1 MDICNINRWRYGSN
15 VYQLRIEKMEKQTNV
30 REGWDDMLKAV
41 RDKNKPQPNGGAG
54 KKQGSRYGGGKQTP
68 DKDPGR
74 PVKEKLDPVGKAD
87 ADINNDGNVDKSDKY
102 LHNRRKTIKK
112 AMGTKGETATMNPKM
127 STGSVKEATN
137 AQINKVLG
145 PTKNAAQGIA
155 ALKSAFKVNDAQAK
169 AMLDRVMKEELEQV
183 ADKMEST
190 VMVVKPGKTV
200 MVVKPGKDAQGKSH
214 PVMRVPKDKQKE
226 YLAKGYVLA
235 ESRIRESLISV
246 LEKKDPHTKGSIA
259 QPMDD
264 NLSGEGAKKMKKDH
278 EPEVKLD
285 VKDVHPDTQKA
296 VDVVGNAKA
305 RDGDNKQGD
314 KKIVNPVDDVTK
326 KAGYKTETFIDKIS
340 ALYKS
345 MLK

>member
-1 MDICNINRWRYGSN
+1 
-15 VYQLRIEKMEKQTNV
+15 MEKQTNV

-74 PVKEKLDPVGKAD
+74 PVKEKMDPVGKAD
-87 ADINNDGNVDKSDKY
+87 ADIDNDGDVDKSDKY

-145 PTKNAAQGIA
+145 PTKNAQQGLV
-155 ALKSAFKVNDAQAK
+155 ALKKAFKVNDAQAK
-169 AMLDRVMKEELEQV
+169 AMMDRVMNEAVKS
-183 ADKMEST
+183 ADKKPEAYT
-190 VMVVKPGKTV
+190 AADGKAKYRMV
-200 MVVKPGKDAQGKSH
+200 S
-214 PVMRVPKDKQKE
+214 KDKDMVKT
-226 YLAKGYVLA
+226 

-246 LEKKDPHTKGSIA
+246 LEKKDPHTKGAIS

-264 NLSGEGAKKMKKDH
+264 NLSGAGAKKMKDD
-278 EPEVKLD
+278 L
-285 VKDVHPDTQKA
+285 T
-296 VDVVGNAKA
+296 AKEKEKISNYDELGHDDA
-305 RDGDNKQGD
+305 SKTGRDGPSMKMRSNDNKQGD
-314 KKIVNPVDDVTK
+314 KKIVNPVDDITK

>member
-1 MDICNINRWRYGSN
+1 
-15 VYQLRIEKMEKQTNV
+15 MEKQTNV

-74 PVKEKLDPVGKAD
+74 PVKEKMDPVGKAD
-87 ADINNDGNVDKSDKY
+87 ADIDNDGDVDKSDKY

-145 PTKNAAQGIA
+145 PTKNAQQGLV
-155 ALKSAFKVNDAQAK
+155 ALKKAFKVNDAQAK
-169 AMLDRVMKEELEQV
+169 AMMDRVMNEAVKS
-183 ADKMEST
+183 ADKKPEAYT
-190 VMVVKPGKTV
+190 AADGKAKYRMV
-200 MVVKPGKDAQGKSH
+200 S
-214 PVMRVPKDKQKE
+214 KDKDMVKT
-226 YLAKGYVLA
+226 

-246 LEKKDPHTKGSIA
+246 LEKKDPHTKGSIS

-264 NLSGEGAKKMKKDH
+264 NLSGAGAKKMKDDLTAKEKEKISNYDELGH
-278 EPEVKLD
+278 D
-285 VKDVHPDTQKA
+285 DASKA
-296 VDVVGNAKA
+296 G
-305 RDGDNKQGD
+305 RDGPSMKMRPNDNKQGD
-314 KKIVNPVDDVTK
+314 KKIVNPVDDITK

>member
-1 MDICNINRWRYGSN
+1 
-15 VYQLRIEKMEKQTNV
+15 MEKQTNV

-74 PVKEKLDPVGKAD
+74 PVKEKMDPVGKAD

-145 PTKNAAQGIA
+145 PTKNAQQGLV
-155 ALKSAFKVNDAQAK
+155 ALKKAFKVNDAQAK

-183 ADKMEST
+183 ADKKES
-190 VMVVKPGKTV
+190 TV

-246 LEKKDPHTKGSIA
+246 LEKKDQHTKGAIS

-264 NLSGEGAKKMKKDH
+264 NLSGAGAKKMKDDLTAKEKEKISNYDELGH
-278 EPEVKLD
+278 D
-285 VKDVHPDTQKA
+285 DASKA
-296 VDVVGNAKA
+296 G
-305 RDGDNKQGD
+305 RDGPSMKMRPNDNKQGD
-314 KKIVNPVDDVTK
+314 KKIVNPVDDITK

>member
-1 MDICNINRWRYGSN
+1 
-15 VYQLRIEKMEKQTNV
+15 MEKQTNV

-54 KKQGSRYGGGKQTP
+54 KKQGTRYGGGKQTP

-74 PVKEKLDPVGKAD
+74 SVKEKMDPVGKAD
-87 ADINNDGNVDKSDKY
+87 ADIDNDGDVDKSDKY

-127 STGSVKEATN
+127 STASVKEATVELEEN
-137 AQINKVLG
+137 M
-145 PTKNAAQGIA
+145 
-155 ALKSAFKVNDAQAK
+155 KSAAKEMQDYASKHGGMDKADFHKAAKHMQAGNHKALHSLIKNLDSDPRDKILTTLNKHGNDIKRYGYSTEGVAS
-169 AMLDRVMKEELEQV
+169 
-183 ADKMEST
+183 ADKKPEAYT
-190 VMVVKPGKTV
+190 AADGKAKYRMV
-200 MVVKPGKDAQGKSH
+200 S
-214 PVMRVPKDKQKE
+214 KDKDMVKT
-226 YLAKGYVLA
+226 

-246 LEKKDPHTKGSIA
+246 LEKKDPHTKGSIS

-264 NLSGEGAKKMKKDH
+264 NLSGAGAKKMKDDLTAKEKEKITNYDELGH
-278 EPEVKLD
+278 D
-285 VKDVHPDTQKA
+285 DASKA
-296 VDVVGNAKA
+296 G
-305 RDGDNKQGD
+305 RDGPSMKMRPNDNKQGD
-314 KKIVNPVDDVTK
+314 KKIVNPVDDITK

>member
-1 MDICNINRWRYGSN
+1 
-15 VYQLRIEKMEKQTNV
+15 MEKQTNV

-54 KKQGSRYGGGKQTP
+54 KKQGTRYGGGKQAP

-87 ADINNDGNVDKSDKY
+87 ADIDNDGDVDKSDKY

-112 AMGTKGETATMNPKM
+112 AMGTKGETATMNPKL
-127 STGSVKEATN
+127 SSGSVKEATN

-145 PTKNAAQGIA
+145 PTKNAQQGLI
-155 ALKSAFKVNDAQAK
+155 ALKKAFKVNDAQAK
-169 AMLDRVMKEELEQV
+169 AMMDRVMNESV
-183 ADKMEST
+183 TSADK
-190 VMVVKPGKTV
+190 KPEAYVAADGKTKYR
-200 MVVKPGKDAQGKSH
+200 MVS
-214 PVMRVPKDKQKE
+214 KDKNMVKT
-226 YLAKGYVLA
+226 
-235 ESRIRESLISV
+235 ESRIRESLLSV

-264 NLSGEGAKKMKKDH
+264 NLSGAGAKKMKDDLTAKEKEKITDYDELGH
-278 EPEVKLD
+278 D
-285 VKDVHPDTQKA
+285 DASKA
-296 VDVVGNAKA
+296 G
-305 RDGDNKQGD
+305 RDGPSMKMRPNDNKQGD

-326 KAGYKTETFIDKIS
+326 KAGYKTETFIDRIS
-340 ALYKS
+340 AIYKS

>member
-1 MDICNINRWRYGSN
+1 
-15 VYQLRIEKMEKQTNV
+15 MEKQTNV

-74 PVKEKLDPVGKAD
+74 PVKEKMDPVGKAD
-87 ADINNDGNVDKSDKY
+87 ADIDNDGDVDKSDKY

-127 STGSVKEATN
+127 SSGSVKEATN

-145 PTKNAAQGIA
+145 PTKNAQQGLV
-155 ALKSAFKVNDAQAK
+155 ALKKAFKVNDAQAK
-169 AMLDRVMKEELEQV
+169 AMMDRIMKEELEQV
-183 ADKMEST
+183 ADKKES
-190 VMVVKPGKTV
+190 TV

-235 ESRIRESLISV
+235 ESRIRESLRSV

-264 NLSGEGAKKMKKDH
+264 NLSGAGAKKMKDDLTAKEKEKITDYDELGH
-278 EPEVKLD
+278 D
-285 VKDVHPDTQKA
+285 DASKA
-296 VDVVGNAKA
+296 G
-305 RDGDNKQGD
+305 RDGPSMKMRPNDNKQGD
-314 KKIVNPVDDVTK
+314 KKIVNPVDDITK

>member
-1 MDICNINRWRYGSN
+1 
-15 VYQLRIEKMEKQTNV
+15 MEKQTNV

-41 RDKNKPQPNGGAG
+41 RDKNKQQPNGGAG
-54 KKQGSRYGGGKQTP
+54 KKQGTRYGGGKQVP

-87 ADINNDGNVDKSDKY
+87 ADINNDGVVDKSDKY

-112 AMGTKGETATMNPKM
+112 AMGTKGETATMNPKL
-127 STGSVKEATN
+127 SNESVT
-137 AQINKVLG
+137 
-145 PTKNAAQGIA
+145 
-155 ALKSAFKVNDAQAK
+155 S
-169 AMLDRVMKEELEQV
+169 
-183 ADKMEST
+183 ADKKPEAYVAADDKT
-190 VMVVKPGKTV
+190 KYRMV
-200 MVVKPGKDAQGKSH
+200 S
-214 PVMRVPKDKQKE
+214 KDKNMVKT
-226 YLAKGYVLA
+226 
-235 ESRIRESLISV
+235 ESRIRESLLSV

-285 VKDVHPDTQKA
+285 VKDVHPDTEKA
-296 VDVVGNAKA
+296 VDVVGKAKA
-305 RDGDNKQGD
+305 RAGDNQQGD

-326 KAGYKTETFIDKIS
+326 KAGYKTETFIDRIS
-340 ALYKS
+340 AIYKS

>member
-1 MDICNINRWRYGSN
+1 
-15 VYQLRIEKMEKQTNV
+15 MEKQTNV

-74 PVKEKLDPVGKAD
+74 PVKEKMDPVGKAD
-87 ADINNDGNVDKSDKY
+87 ADIDNDGDVDKSDKY

-127 STGSVKEATN
+127 SSGSVKEATN

-145 PTKNAAQGIA
+145 PTKNAQQGLV
-155 ALKSAFKVNDAQAK
+155 ALKKAFKVNDAQAK
-169 AMLDRVMKEELEQV
+169 AMLDRVMNESV
-183 ADKMEST
+183 TSADKKPEAYT
-190 VMVVKPGKTV
+190 AADGKAKYRMVSKDKDMVKTEMVIKTV
-200 MVVKPGKDAQGKSH
+200 MVVKPGKDAQGKAH
-214 PVMRVPKDKQKE
+214 PVMRIPKDKQKE

-235 ESRIRESLISV
+235 ESKIRESLRSV
-246 LEKKDPHTKGSIA
+246 LEKKDPHTKGSIS

-264 NLSGEGAKKMKKDH
+264 NLSGAGAKKMKDDLTAKEKEKISNYDELGH
-278 EPEVKLD
+278 D
-285 VKDVHPDTQKA
+285 DASKA
-296 VDVVGNAKA
+296 G
-305 RDGDNKQGD
+305 RDGPSMKMRPNDNKQGD
-314 KKIVNPVDDVTK
+314 KKIVNPVDDITK

>member
-1 MDICNINRWRYGSN
+1 
-15 VYQLRIEKMEKQTNV
+15 MEKQTNV

-74 PVKEKLDPVGKAD
+74 PVKEKMDPVGKAD

-127 STGSVKEATN
+127 SSGSVKEATN

-145 PTKNAAQGIA
+145 PTKNAQQGLV
-155 ALKSAFKVNDAQAK
+155 ALKKAFKVNDAQAK
-169 AMLDRVMKEELEQV
+169 AMMDRVMNESV
-183 ADKMEST
+183 TSADKKPEAYT
-190 VMVVKPGKTV
+190 AADGKAKYRMVSKDKDMVKTEMVIKTV

-314 KKIVNPVDDVTK
+314 KKIVNPVDDITK

>member
-1 MDICNINRWRYGSN
+1 
-15 VYQLRIEKMEKQTNV
+15 MEKQTNV

-41 RDKNKPQPNGGAG
+41 RDKNKQQPNGGAG
-54 KKQGSRYGGGKQTP
+54 KKQGTRYGGGKQVP

-87 ADINNDGNVDKSDKY
+87 ADIDNDDDVDKSDKY

-112 AMGTKGETATMNPKM
+112 AMGTKGETATMNPKL
-127 STGSVKEATN
+127 SSGSVKEATN

-145 PTKNAAQGIA
+145 PTKNAQQGLI
-155 ALKSAFKVNDAQAK
+155 ALKKAFKVNDAQAK
-169 AMLDRVMKEELEQV
+169 AMMDRVMNESV
-183 ADKMEST
+183 ASADK
-190 VMVVKPGKTV
+190 KPEAYVAADGKTKYR
-200 MVVKPGKDAQGKSH
+200 MVS
-214 PVMRVPKDKQKE
+214 KDKNMVKT
-226 YLAKGYVLA
+226 
-235 ESRIRESLISV
+235 ESRIRESLLSV

-285 VKDVHPDTQKA
+285 VKDVHPDTEKA
-296 VDVVGNAKA
+296 VDVVGKAKA
-305 RDGDNKQGD
+305 RAGDNQQGD

-326 KAGYKTETFIDKIS
+326 KAGYKTETFIDRIS
-340 ALYKS
+340 AIYKS